1 MRNRSFNLPRDA
13 PRRPE
18 FIAEAR
24 RQEAERANAAIDA
37 AGPQTCGRFSFDP
50 GTGMIT
56 GPAEYMNSEDYTR
69 RMAEITGGRDM
80 LTNFGYSQHGDVIK
94 AALVSLQTDYAA
106 WAGMREFDRRLSA

>member
-1 MRNRSFNLPRDA
+1 MAKLVTATFDWDSGYRVVVR
-13 PRRPE
+13 
-18 FIAEAR
+18 AEYV
-24 RQEAERANAAIDA
+24 I
-37 AGPQTCGRFSFDP
+37 DP

-56 GPAEYMNSEDYTR
+56 GPSEYMNSEDYTR